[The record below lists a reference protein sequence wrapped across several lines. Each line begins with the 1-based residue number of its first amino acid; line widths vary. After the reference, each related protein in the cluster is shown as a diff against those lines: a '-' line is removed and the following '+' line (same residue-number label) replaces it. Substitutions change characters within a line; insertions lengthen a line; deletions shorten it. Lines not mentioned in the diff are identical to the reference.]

1 MKKNPKVKQ
10 VLNLKDVKSIVIDI
24 GTFLENMNN
33 SNNKLYDDIEEQKL
47 SLEKI
52 IGDEDE
58 NEDGEN
64 QFSMLQNLLIK
75 SKFDDVKGF
84 DFEKDQIR
92 RIQIGEIQLREYLE
106 SLSDRLSED

>member
-1 MKKNPKVKQ
+1 M
-10 VLNLKDVKSIVIDI
+10 IDI

-64 QFSMLQNLLIK
+64 
-75 SKFDDVKGF
+75 
-84 DFEKDQIR
+84 
-92 RIQIGEIQLREYLE
+92 
-106 SLSDRLSED
+106 